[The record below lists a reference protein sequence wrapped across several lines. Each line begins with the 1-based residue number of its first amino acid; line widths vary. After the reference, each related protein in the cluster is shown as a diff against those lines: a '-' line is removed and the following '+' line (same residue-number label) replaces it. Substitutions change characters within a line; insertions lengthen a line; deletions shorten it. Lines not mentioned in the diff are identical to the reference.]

1 MLAAVAVA
9 LMLSSGGEAPRL
21 SECDSLDKSGRHEEA
36 IPCWTQAAKEAHES
50 NDIGREKQARANLA
64 WAQWAANR
72 FEASIAT
79 FNDVVALARAT
90 NDRLLE
96 ASTINFT
103 GLAYQNLGDVATAR
117 AKYEQAYALAKALG
131 DDKLLGEVLY
141 HLARL
146 RFYLGQTRESIPL
159 YEQSLTASLAAHDL
173 FGEGETLASLGM
185 AYHSVGEN
193 EKSIDTEQRAI
204 VVMKESRDRRGEADA
219 LDHIGIALTD
229 LNRAN
234 EAQSYH
240 RQALDV
246 RREINDRFGSALSLS
261 ALARAQKMSGEID
274 AAIES
279 QQKVIDIIESAR
291 QSLDSRAL
299 RGSMFASRAG
309 HYTRMIDLL
318 MDARREADALSMSER
333 ARARLTLDAL
343 QATPLTTEEIQR
355 DVLDAD
361 TALVEYTL
369 GNERSFV
376 WVATK
381 TSITSRILPKRE
393 EIESAARH
401 LHELL
406 AAPEER
412 KRQHAIEVA
421 VARFSKL
428 ILPPLPRNVTRLLIV
443 ADGALHFV
451 PFAILTTD
459 YEIVN
464 TPSASVIAFVR
475 KREPA
480 PSSTIAVVADP
491 VFRADDPR
499 VSHRGAVHIDAD
511 VMRAA
516 TESGLKTLERLPW
529 TRVEADAIKK
539 LASSSTLEALDF
551 DASRTTVTN
560 DSFARYGIIHFATH
574 ALVNTKVP
582 ERSGI
587 VLSLVD
593 RNGKATNGFLRASE
607 IYNLHLGARLVV
619 LSACRTAIGKEVR
632 GEGVIGLARGFMY
645 AGAPRVVAS
654 YWSVRDSATAD
665 FMTRFYAEVVK
676 GVPPSRA
683 LRDAQIAMRSRSPQ
697 TWAAFALYGDW
708 R

>member
-1 MLAAVAVA
+1 MLAALAVA
-9 LMLSSGGEAPRL
+9 LITQ
-21 SECDSLDKSGRHEEA
+21 CQTLDHNGQREEA
-36 IPCWTQAAKEAHES
+36 TACWTRAANEAH
-50 NDIGREKQARANLA
+50 DAGDVGAEKQARANLA
-64 WAQWAANR
+64 WSQWGANH

-103 GLAYQNLGDVATAR
+103 GLAYQNLGDVATAN
-117 AKYEQAYALAKALG
+117 AKYEQAYALAKTLG

-141 HLARL
+141 HLAWL
-146 RFYLGQTRESIPL
+146 NFYRGKARDAIPF
-159 YEQSLTASLAAHDL
+159 YEQSLTARIAAHDL
-173 FGEGETLASLGM
+173 FGEGESLAGLGM
-185 AYHSVGEN
+185 AYHSIGDSA
-193 EKSIDTEQRAI
+193 KSIETEQRAI
-204 VVMKESRDRRGEADA
+204 AVMKQSGDRRGEADA

-246 RREINDRFGSALSLS
+246 RREINDRLGSALSLS
-261 ALARAQKMSGEID
+261 ALAHAQKMSGEID

-279 QQKVIDIIESAR
+279 QEKVIDIIETAR
-291 QSLDSRAL
+291 QSLGSRAF
-299 RGSMFASRAG
+299 RGSLFASRAG

-318 MDARREADALSMSER
+318 MDAKREADALSMSER

-343 QATPLTTEEIQR
+343 QAAPLTTDEIQR

-369 GNERSFV
+369 GNDRSFV

-381 TSITSRILPKRE
+381 SSLTSRILPKRE
-393 EIESAARH
+393 EIDSAARQ
-401 LHELL
+401 LHEML
-406 AAPEER
+406 AAPESR
-412 KRQHAIEVA
+412 KQQHAIEVA
-421 VARFSKL
+421 VAHVSKL

-451 PFAILTTD
+451 PFALLTRD
-459 YEIVN
+459 YEIAN
-464 TPSASVIAFVR
+464 APSASVIAFVR
-475 KREPA
+475 KREQT
-480 PSSTIAVVADP
+480 SSSSIAVVADP

-499 VSHRGAVHIDAD
+499 VHLVAPPPPAALDAD

-516 TESGLKTLERLPW
+516 TESGLKTLNRLPW

-551 DASRTTVTN
+551 DASRATVTN
-560 DSFARYGIIHFATH
+560 DSFARYGIVHFATH
-574 ALVNTKVP
+574 ALVNTKEP

-632 GEGVIGLARGFMY
+632 GEGVVGLARGFMY

-683 LRDAQIAMRSRSPQ
+683 LRDAQVAMRSRAPQ